1 MFFYAAKRLLR
12 ESSSASAES
21 IRNGYYGR
29 LYLIGFVMDCR
40 NQRFSC
46 QVSLCTTHS
55 VLYMCVCLD
64 GLFSGIKWLWI
75 SSSHVMK
82 WCGVVHLQIKDV
94 QQEFLKHCPKGHD
107 RLVIGVISEAE
118 ISTYNHVG
126 IMLRVGSFINSCHYS
141 PKW

>member
-12 ESSSASAES
+12 ESSSAGAES

-55 VLYMCVCLD
+55 VLYMRVCLD
-64 GLFSGIKWLWI
+64 GLFSGSKWLWI

-107 RLVIGVISEAE
+107 TPCNWCNFRSRNFYVQPCWDNVACGLI
-118 ISTYNHVG
+118 Y
-126 IMLRVGSFINSCHYS
+126 
-141 PKW
+141 